1 MQGWPTVI
9 LACAAALGCALLTR
23 LAIHYAHRRA
33 MLDRPGQRRL
43 HRDPTARGGGVAIV
57 AVLLAGAVGLIA
69 AGRIEPRPGIA
80 FCIGLALVAGIGWID
95 DHRPLSARLRLLVHF
110 VAAGTMVSQ
119 LPPSATG
126 TDAPASLLWSAVQVL
141 ALATAV
147 NFWNFMDGA
156 NGLVASQSLWV
167 AACVAL
173 LFALAGSDGWSLLA
187 VVLAASTLG
196 FLPFNFPRARV
207 FMGDVGSG
215 GLGFACGSLLLLA
228 ERLSAASVWSVVAIV
243 SVLAFDAGLT
253 LLSRFARGRRW
264 YTPHREHL
272 YQWLVRS
279 GSSHARVTVLYLAW
293 NLLFVLPLIW
303 LSHEIPHLAPLSAVV
318 VALAAIAAWVLG
330 RRFAL
335 RRASARRPR

>member
-1 MQGWPTVI
+1 MQGWPMAI

-43 HRDPTARGGGVAIV
+43 HRDPTARGGGIAIV
-57 AVLLAGAVGLIA
+57 AVLLAGAIGLIA
-69 AGRIEPRPGIA
+69 AGRIEPRAGVA
-80 FCIGLALVAGIGWID
+80 FCFGLALVAGIGWID

-110 VAAGTMVSQ
+110 VAAGVMVSQ
-119 LPPSATG
+119 LPQLTSGSDPN
-126 TDAPASLLWSAVQVL
+126 APLLWAAIQVF

-156 NGLVASQSLWV
+156 NGLVASQSLW
-167 AACVAL
+167 AAVCVAT

-187 VVLAASTLG
+187 VVLAAATLG

-228 ERLSAASVWSVVAIV
+228 ERLSATSVWSVVAIV
-243 SVLAFDAGLT
+243 SVLMFDAGLT
-253 LLSRFARGRRW
+253 LLWRFVRGRRW

-279 GSSHARVTVLYLAW
+279 GSSHARVTALYLAW

-303 LSHEIPHLAPLSAVV
+303 LSHEVPRLAPLSALMA
-318 VALAAIAAWVLG
+318 ALAAVVAWVLG

-335 RRASARRPR
+335 QRASVRRPH